1 MKYEV
6 EENEDIKL
14 NMTSMID
21 IVFQLLVFFIMTF
34 KVVSQE
40 GDYNVRM
47 PLAAITD
54 SESIEEDPPELI
66 RVMLRAGDTGS
77 ISTIEVD
84 DEVEVKTLVAEN
96 IGDLYKQLNDYI
108 DAKVSGGNDPESG
121 VDTEVEFDI
130 DSSLKYG
137 FTVRAIEAV
146 SGKQLADG
154 NVKKLIEN
162 IKLKDNSQE

>member
-40 GDYNVRM
+40 GDYNIRM
-47 PLAAITD
+47 PLAAISDNETM
-54 SESIEEDPPELI
+54 EEQPELI
-66 RVMLRAGDTGS
+66 RVMLRAGDTGT

-84 DEVEVKTLVAEN
+84 DEVEIKTLVADN
-96 IGDLYKQLNDYI
+96 IGDLYQQLNDYI

-130 DSSLKYG
+130 DTSLKYG
-137 FTVRAIEAV
+137 YTVRAIEAV
-146 SGKQLADG
+146 SGKQLGDG

-162 IKLKDNSQE
+162 IKLKDNTQN

>member
-1 MKYEV
+1 MKYEPT
-6 EENEDIKL
+6 ENEDIKL

-21 IVFQLLVFFIMTF
+21 IVFQLLVFFILTF
-34 KVVSQE
+34 KVVVQE

-47 PLAAITD
+47 PLAAVAPD
-54 SESIEEDPPELI
+54 EEIIDEPPELI
-66 RVMLRAGDTGS
+66 RVMLRAGETGA

-84 DEVEVKTLVAEN
+84 DEVEVKTFVGDTTE
-96 IGDLYKQLNDYI
+96 DLYRQLNEYV
-108 DAKVSGGNDPESG
+108 DAKVSLGDDPEEG

-130 DSSLKYG
+130 DTTLKYRY
-137 FTVRAIEAV
+137 TVSAIEAV

-162 IKLKDNSQE
+162 IKLKDNSQ

>member
-1 MKYEV
+1 MKYEPT
-6 EENEDIKL
+6 ENEEIKL

-34 KVVSQE
+34 KVVVQE

-47 PLAAITD
+47 PLAAVTD
-54 SESIEEDPPELI
+54 QDTMEEDPPELI
-66 RVMLRAGDTGS
+66 RVLLRSGDTGS

-84 DEVEVKTLVAEN
+84 DEVEVKTLVADN
-96 IGDLYKQLNDYI
+96 IGELYEQLNNYI
-108 DAKVSGGNDPESG
+108 DAKVSAGNDPEKG

-130 DSSLKYG
+130 DSNLKYG

-146 SGKQLADG
+146 SGKQLGDG
-154 NVKKLIEN
+154 NVKKLVEN
-162 IKLKDNSQE
+162 IKLKDNTQE